1 MISTDRIDYIY
12 IYIYISI
19 CYYTH
24 THTHCF
30 HVHVFMTHSW
40 FLNESCTWHV
50 KVQSV
55 RKELTDLLSGDG
67 RKLEHAALWRRSVDP
82 VSPRGSMPPWDR
94 EAPCP
99 PFVGI
104 SVERLDAQGQ
114 LSCGRP
120 DLCVTSCA
128 WCQANDAWHGSGK
141 GARLNFTASL
151 AFPLSLVSKI
161 TWSSCLTG
169 TQGSCLTALPSFKGQ
184 FVLLREIVV

>member
-1 MISTDRIDYIY
+1 MISTDRIDYICIY

-19 CYYTH
+19 CYY

-128 WCQANDAWHGSGK
+128 WCQGNDAWHGSGK
-141 GARLNFTASL
+141 AQFTASL

-169 TQGSCLTALPSFKGQ
+169 TKGSCLTALPSVQGLFL
-184 FVLLREIVV
+184 LLREVVV